1 MLLRLISLRFIIT
14 VMHVSRPTLL
24 VVVGV
29 FLLCFSCV
37 SMNLFALAYP
47 QGGFMEGGFK
57 PTFLFLFF
65 SNYVYV
71 QLYCSISVAPH
82 QFLKITLKIVHKF
95 YISLPLRQT
104 S

>member
-57 PTFLFLFF
+57 PPFLFLFF
-65 SNYVYV
+65 ELRVCTTLLFHLRS
-71 QLYCSISVAPH
+71 SPSVP
-82 QFLKITLKIVHKF
+82 
-95 YISLPLRQT
+95 
-104 S
+104 